1 VSPFKIPII
10 AGITLLKSVG
20 MARYISKH
28 VEGTSIPEPIIDRLM
43 KSSDKQKTSIE
54 IAGDLI
60 KAIQPFCQGVHLIPI
75 GWESQIPGV
84 LDYAGL

>member
-1 VSPFKIPII
+1 
-10 AGITLLKSVG
+10 
-20 MARYISKH
+20 
-28 VEGTSIPEPIIDRLM
+28 M